1 MHDKCLQLIQTNL
14 TQIQSNNLM
23 KTTMQ
28 KGIRNWTLRPC
39 GTLQPPRCCHND
51 KLMHM
56 LAEAVKE
63 QNKIGWNN
71 FMKGR
76 ISKKWGAAQQV
87 HCSEK
92 QKHMQT
98 DKNHNTGKLFQMRLM
113 MELFRMFETLWEARN
128 KDFHENTLG
137 QNDKSL
143 KEQRVQKRVHS
154 LCKESHHLATADKKL
169 FPKNMNNVLS
179 K

>member
-1 MHDKCLQLIQTNL
+1 M
-14 TQIQSNNLM
+14 
-23 KTTMQ
+23 
-28 KGIRNWTLRPC
+28 NWTLGPH
-39 GTLQPPRCCHND
+39 GTLQLPQHHHND
-51 KLMHM
+51 KLTHT
-56 LAEAVKE
+56 LAEEVKE

-76 ISKKWGAAQQV
+76 ISKKWGATQQV
-87 HCSEK
+87 HHSEK

-98 DKNHNTGKLFQMRLM
+98 NENHNTSELFQMRLT

-143 KEQRVQKRVHS
+143 KEQRMRKRVQS
-154 LCKESHHLATADKKL
+154 L
-169 FPKNMNNVLS
+169 
-179 K
+179 